1 MSMNNDIVGPDTAKI
16 LKQNPSTKLQP
27 AELLI

>member
-16 LKQNPSTKLQP
+16 PKQNPPTKLQP
-27 AELLI
+27 PELLI